1 MELII
6 APIRFNYEVSNGLLL
21 VFALLTGIFFGF
33 FLEKAGFG
41 NASVLIKQFYLTDM
55 RMLKVLFSAIITGML
70 GTFWLSYFKILDI
83 TQIYI
88 NGTYLWPQILGG
100 ILFGFGFVLCGLCPG
115 TSCVAAFTG
124 KLDGLAVMGGMIAGI
139 IIFGETAPSMD
150 KYLNFSSLGDVSIYE
165 ILNMNYGLLTFLIAL
180 FELVCFWIVG
190 KVEER
195 FNKKLS

>member
-55 RMLKVLFSAIITGML
+55 RMFKVLFSAIITGML
-70 GTFWLSYFKILDI
+70 GIFWLSYFKILDI

-139 IIFGETAPSMD
+139 IIFGETAPSMN

-180 FELVCFWIVG
+180 FALVCFWIVG

>member
-41 NASVLIKQFYLTDM
+41 NAGVLIKQFYLTDM
-55 RMLKVLFSAIITGML
+55 RMFKVLFSAIITGML

-180 FELVCFWIVG
+180 FALVCFWIVG

>member
-6 APIRFNYEVSNGLLL
+6 APIRFNYEVSTTVIL
-21 VFALLTGIFFGF
+21 VFALLTGLLFGF

-41 NASVLIKQFYLTDM
+41 NASVLIKQFYFTYM
-55 RMLKVLFSAIITGML
+55 RMFKVLFSAIITAML
-70 GTFWLSYFKILDI
+70 GIFWLSYFRILDI

-124 KLDGLAVMGGMIAGI
+124 KIDGLAVMCGMIVGI
-139 IIFGETAPSMD
+139 FIFGETAPSMA
-150 KYLNFSSLGDVSIYE
+150 KYFNFSALGDVTIYE
-165 ILNMNYGLLTFLIAL
+165 ILQMNYGLVVFLIVIFAL
-180 FELVCFWIVG
+180 ACFWLVG